1 VGDLRAADYRAGAP
15 ELKQKLLECKPRV
28 VWFHGMVPWKN
39 YLKYA
44 EGVEIEAPWG
54 AQKLRIGTANVFVT
68 PNPSPANAQF
78 SVDDLIKFY
87 NEMVS
92 YRIREQF
99 GLGIR

>member
-1 VGDLRAADYRAGAP
+1 VSDLRSADYRTGVPA
-15 ELKQKLLECKPRV
+15 LKQKLLEFRPKIA
-28 VWFHGMVPWKN
+28 WFHGMVPWKN

-44 EGVEIEAPWG
+44 EDIETEVPWG
-54 AQKLRIGTANVFVT
+54 AQKILIGKTRVFVT

-78 SVDDLIKFY
+78 SLEDLIKYY